1 MITLPPATATPEKCK
16 LCLMRRYLYGYKIND
31 EEYNEIIK
39 EFTNKIQDLRDFD
52 HVIKELIKHFGGYNI
67 ITKNVYETVI
77 TKYLSKRYHRQINN
91 KMLNDFIYDYYHGT
105 KIT

>member
-1 MITLPPATATPEKCK
+1 
-16 LCLMRRYLYGYKIND
+16 MRRYLYEYKINDD

-39 EFTNKIQDLRDFD
+39 EFTNKIRDLRDQNQ
-52 HVIKELIKHFGGYNI
+52 VIKELINYFGRYNI
-67 ITKNVYETVI
+67 ITKTAYETVI
-77 TKYLSKRYHRQINN
+77 RKYLSKRYHRQINN